1 MTPSDYYAARRQFL
15 RILALDWS
23 LHAWDFAYGSVYA
36 LIGFFVFRRVGYS
49 QVYDVIGPFF
59 LVSGFMIYQTWHV
72 CAPHTRCATAFYYF
86 NLPHHRHIAFYAHL
100 ALLSLGGLW
109 LVAVVLL
116 GCALKL
122 GGAGITAHYRIHPE
136 MLVLP
141 FVAVASTMAHVY
153 LIRGWS
159 YWAKAALLFIVAC
172 AWFVWKLNLMDDYP
186 PHSSNNYWPEREM
199 ALGAQL
205 CIAGIL
211 LGGVCC
217 LIEKVR
223 TNWQRRQIGGI
234 R

>member
-1 MTPSDYYAARRQFL
+1 MTTGDYYATGRQF
-15 RILALDWS
+15 RRMLALDWS
-23 LHAWDFAYGSVYA
+23 LHAWDFVYGTFYA

-49 QVYDVIGPFF
+49 QVYDVIFPFF
-59 LVSGFMIYQTWHV
+59 LVS
-72 CAPHTRCATAFYYF
+72 
-86 NLPHHRHIAFYAHL
+86 
-100 ALLSLGGLW
+100 
-109 LVAVVLL
+109 
-116 GCALKL
+116 ALKL
-122 GGAGITAHYRIHPE
+122 GGAGFTSHYRIHPE
-136 MLVLP
+136 MVVLP
-141 FVAVASTMAHVY
+141 LVALVSTMAHVY
-153 LIRGWS
+153 MIRDRS

-199 ALGAQL
+199 AFGAQL

-223 TNWQRRQIGGI
+223 KNWQRRQIGGI